1 MNEKVKSYGHPV
13 LLDVPYK
20 SQLDNRYEPSSTCNV
35 TSLAMVLEFFG
46 IGLVTLFDG
55 RKVKRNKNTQLEDE
69 LYQYMIDKELNK
81 LYPEHLAQV
90 ARDYGLKDDFTV
102 WGTIERCIQ
111 HLINGYPCIIHG
123 YFTQP
128 GHILV
133 LVGCNATGFFVH
145 DPYGEYF
152 RSGYRTD
159 LSGKNLHYSFDLI
172 RRLCAYDGQFWVHY
186 LSV

>member
-1 MNEKVKSYGHPV
+1 MNKKVKSEGFSV

-20 SQLDNRYEPSSTCNV
+20 SQLDNRYEPVSTCNV
-35 TSLAMVLEFFG
+35 TSLAMVLEFYN
-46 IGLVTLFDG
+46 IGYTTTMSG
-55 RKVKRNKNTQLEDE
+55 KKIRKNKNIQLEDE

-90 ARDYGLKDDFTV
+90 ARDYGIKDDFTV
-102 WGTIERCIQ
+102 WGTIERCIE
-111 HLINGYPCIIHG
+111 HLNSGHPCIIHG

-133 LVGCNATGFFVH
+133 LIGHDSNGFFVH

-152 RSGYRTD
+152 RTGYRTD

-186 LSV
+186 LSA